1 MEGKLDGSQ
10 VWQFQV
16 LHFHL
21 EKEEKL
27 MIQGDLTFE
36 VTRVPVF
43 CGSIRSHREQDPPV
57 RLQRLGG
64 TVNQL
69 IMAHQGFF
77 IVFLAGEKILFVFLP
92 FHPVGTGWAS
102 GCEVWYSRWLAGGIG

>member
-1 MEGKLDGSQ
+1 
-10 VWQFQV
+10 
-16 LHFHL
+16 
-21 EKEEKL
+21 

-36 VTRVPVF
+36 VARGEVLVF

-77 IVFLAGEKILFVFLP
+77 QFFWQGRKSCLCFFPSILWEQGGPLGVKG
-92 FHPVGTGWAS
+92 GTVDGWQEES
-102 GCEVWYSRWLAGGIG
+102 GSVAD

>member
-1 MEGKLDGSQ
+1 
-10 VWQFQV
+10 
-16 LHFHL
+16 
-21 EKEEKL
+21 

-36 VTRVPVF
+36 VARGEVLVF

-77 IVFLAGEKILFVFLP
+77 
-92 FHPVGTGWAS
+92 
-102 GCEVWYSRWLAGGIG
+102 

>member
-1 MEGKLDGSQ
+1 
-10 VWQFQV
+10 
-16 LHFHL
+16 
-21 EKEEKL
+21 

-36 VTRVPVF
+36 VARGEVPVF

-77 IVFLAGEKILFVFLP
+77 SFFGRGENLVCVSSLP
-92 FHPVGTGWAS
+92 SCGNRVGLW
-102 GCEVWYSRWLAGGIG
+102 V